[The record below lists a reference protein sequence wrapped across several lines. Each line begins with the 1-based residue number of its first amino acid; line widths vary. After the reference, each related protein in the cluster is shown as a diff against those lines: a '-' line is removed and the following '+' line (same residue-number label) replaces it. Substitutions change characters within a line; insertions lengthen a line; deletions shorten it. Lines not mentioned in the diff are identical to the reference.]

1 MKYFQ
6 ATTTTFDCDN
16 SRTPTAF
23 CAAYKTGKICGGDS
37 GGPVVADLDGDGR
50 WVLYGVN
57 SFGNGC
63 GNSWGLYDGYEEVSQ
78 HVSTI
83 LSKITY

>member
-1 MKYFQ
+1 M
-6 ATTTTFDCDN
+6 
-16 SRTPTAF
+16 
-23 CAAYKTGKICGGDS
+23 
-37 GGPVVADLDGDGR
+37 ADLDGDGR

-78 HVSTI
+78 HVNTI